1 MYDFRVPFD
10 NNLAE
15 RDLRM
20 VKVKVKISGC
30 FRKLKGAKRFLRIRG
45 YISSLRKQGKGM
57 IEGLEAGIRGEGLK
71 YLSCVMVRGP

>member
-1 MYDFRVPFD
+1 
-10 NNLAE
+10 
-15 RDLRM
+15 M

-57 IEGLEAGIRGEGLK
+57 IEGL
-71 YLSCVMVRGP
+71 

>member
-45 YISSLRKQGKGM
+45 CISSSRKQG
-57 IEGLEAGIRGEGLK
+57 EGG
-71 YLSCVMVRGP
+71 